1 MPLAATDQ
9 LPLLL
14 VTLGA
19 LAWLDPHAATA
30 PLVVRT
36 GVPARDGAVTI
47 VADRVGA
54 EPRGARLVLASLEND
69 DESAIGRDGGG
80 AWPAATTP
88 AATAH
93 RPAHELA
100 WWCWLAGI
108 ALLASEWWLWWRRRL
123 A

>member
-1 MPLAATDQ
+1 ASSGVACRLAAPHQ

-19 LAWLDPHAATA
+19 LAWLDPHAAAA

-36 GVPARDGAVTI
+36 GVPARDGAATV
-47 VADRVGA
+47 VAERVGA

-80 AWPAATTP
+80 EWRGATTP
-88 AATAH
+88 VATQ

-100 WWCWLAGI
+100 WWCWLA
-108 ALLASEWWLWWRRRL
+108 
-123 A
+123 

>member
-1 MPLAATDQ
+1 RERDGTRVACLASGLGMPLAATDQ

-80 AWPAATTP
+80 EWPGAVIPAAT
-88 AATAH
+88 H

-100 WWCWLAGI
+100 WWCWLAG
-108 ALLASEWWLWWRRRL
+108 
-123 A
+123 